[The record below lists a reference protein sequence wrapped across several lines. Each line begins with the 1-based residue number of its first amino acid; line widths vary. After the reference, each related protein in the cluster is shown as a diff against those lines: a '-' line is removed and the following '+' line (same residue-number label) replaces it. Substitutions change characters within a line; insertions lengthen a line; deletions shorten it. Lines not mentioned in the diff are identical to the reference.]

1 MISSPTITNVIFD
14 LDGLLLNT
22 EPLIFEVARAIALQ
36 YEKSLDPS
44 IRLKTAGL
52 SGRDSARVIIDYLDL
67 SIDVETYL
75 EKKDV
80 LIETFYPQAEPM
92 SGAVALTRYLQQRGV
107 PQAVAT
113 SSSQR
118 PFGLK
123 TSHYDEWFRQFT
135 CIVTGDDP
143 DIQHGKPAPDIFLI
157 AAQRMGVAPEQ
168 CLVFEDSLAGVAA
181 GKAAGMSVVAV
192 PDPMFDAVLYHKA
205 DQIIASLTDFSPSAW
220 GLPTSSTPQ
229 FQT

>member
-1 MISSPTITNVIFD
+1 MTSSPTITSVIFD

-36 YEKSLDPS
+36 YGKSLDS
-44 IRLKTAGL
+44 AIRLKTAGL
-52 SGRDSARVIIDYLDL
+52 TGHDSARVIIEHLNL

-75 EKKDV
+75 DKKAV
-80 LIETFYPQAEPM
+80 LVEIFYPQAEPM
-92 SGAVALTRYLQQRGV
+92 PGAIALTRYLQQHGIH
-107 PQAVAT
+107 QAVAT

-118 PFGLK
+118 PFNLK
-123 TSHYDEWFRQFT
+123 TSRLGDWFRQFT

-143 DIQHGKPAPDIFLI
+143 DIQNGKPAPDIFLI
-157 AAQRMGVAPEQ
+157 AAQRLGVSPDQ

-192 PDPMFDAVLYHKA
+192 PDPMFDAVLYHEA
-205 DQIIASLTDFSPSAW
+205 DQIIASLTDFSPVAW
-220 GLPTSSTPQ
+220 GLPSPSEP
-229 FQT
+229 